1 MPTTPTPAFKIGEKI
16 SDPLQLYLEDIFTVP
31 ANLAGIPAMSVPSG
45 YKEVGGKKLP
55 LGLQLF
61 ASHGEEETLFTL
73 AKDFESK

>member
-1 MPTTPTPAFKIGEKI
+1 
-16 SDPLQLYLEDIFTVP
+16 
-31 ANLAGIPAMSVPSG
+31 MSVPSG